1 MSFQSIIDNAQSIS
15 IAKRKKVAQT
25 QARDGTVKTTS
36 IGGQVWEFRV
46 RLPDGPR
53 WTDYRQLIET
63 WEAKDRVNTDTIQIN
78 NANHSW
84 ISQYQ
89 GNLASTA
96 GITVTANT
104 ISPGNTLTITAGA
117 TGLTAGQFKFKAGD
131 FIQVGAAGAVYSVA
145 ANVAYNSNTIT
156 THRPIRETEGPGYSL
171 IVGPAVTWTVYCVEF
186 PNWTLFARDQV
197 SWSGDFVFV
206 EAL

>member
-1 MSFQSIIDNAQSIS
+1 MSFQNIINNAQSIS

-36 IGGQVWEFRV
+36 IGGQVWEFKV

-84 ISQYQ
+84 LSQYQ
-89 GNLASTA
+89 GNLGSTS
-96 GITVTANT
+96 GITVTF
-104 ISPGNTLTITAGA
+104 SSGNTLSITAGA

-131 FIQVGAAGAVYSVA
+131 FIQLGAGGSVYSVA
-145 ANVAYNSNTIT
+145 ANVAHNSTTIT
-156 THRPIRETEGPGYSL
+156 THRPIRDAAGSYSL

-186 PNWTLFARDQV
+186 PNWTLFARDQI

>member
-1 MSFQSIIDNAQSIS
+1 MSFQNIIDRAQSIS

-25 QARDGTVKTTS
+25 QARDGTIKTTS

-46 RLPDGPR
+46 RLPDGPK

-89 GNLASTA
+89 GNLGSTS
-96 GITVTANT
+96 GITV
-104 ISPGNTLTITAGA
+104 SFSSGNTVTITAGA
-117 TGLTAGQFKFKAGD
+117 TGLTAGQFKFRAGD
-131 FIQVGAAGAVYSVA
+131 FIQLGASGAVYSVA
-145 ANVAYNSNTIT
+145 ANVAHNSNTIT
-156 THRPIRETEGPGYSL
+156 THRPIRDAAGSYNL

-186 PNWTLFARDQV
+186 PNWTLFARDQI

>member
-1 MSFQSIIDNAQSIS
+1 MSFQNIIDRAQSIS

-89 GNLASTA
+89 GNLGSTA
-96 GITVTANT
+96 GITV
-104 ISPGNTLTITAGA
+104 SFSSGNTVTITAGA
-117 TGLTAGQFKFKAGD
+117 TGLSPGQFKFKAGD
-131 FIQVGAAGAVYSVA
+131 FIQLGAAGAVYSVA
-145 ANVAYNSNTIT
+145 ANVAHNSNTIT
-156 THRPIRETEGPGYSL
+156 THRPIRDAAGSYGL

>member
-1 MSFQSIIDNAQSIS
+1 MSFQNIIDRAQSIS

-53 WTDYRQLIET
+53 WTEYRSLIET
-63 WEAKDRVNTDTIQIN
+63 WEAKDRVNTDTIQFN

-84 ISQYQ
+84 LSQYQ

-96 GITVTANT
+96 GITVTF
-104 ISPGNTLTITAGA
+104 SSGNTLSITAGA

-131 FIQVGAAGAVYSVA
+131 FIQLGAGGAVYSVA
-145 ANVAYNSNTIT
+145 ADVAHNSTTIT
-156 THRPIRETEGPGYSL
+156 THRPIRDAAGSYSL

-186 PNWTLFARDQV
+186 PNWTLFARDQI

>member
-1 MSFQSIIDNAQSIS
+1 MSFQTIIDNAQSIS

-46 RLPDGPR
+46 RYPDGPR
-53 WTDYRQLIET
+53 WTDLRQSIET
-63 WEAKDRVNTDTIQIN
+63 WEAKDRVNTDTIQFN

-84 ISQYQ
+84 ISKYQ
-89 GNLASTA
+89 GDLASTS
-96 GITVTANT
+96 GITV
-104 ISPGNTLTITAGA
+104 SFSSGNTLTITAGA
-117 TGLTAGQFKFKAGD
+117 TGLTTGQFKFRAGD
-131 FIQVGAAGAVYSVA
+131 FIQLGSSGAVYSVA
-145 ANVAYNSNTIT
+145 ANVAHNSTTIT
-156 THRPIRETEGPGYSL
+156 THRPIRESAGSYNL

-206 EAL
+206 EAI